1 MHDSLKAGIN
11 LIDCAPW
18 YGHGKA
24 EKVLGEAFKGVPRK
38 AFYFTTKVGR
48 YNPGITEMF
57 DFRAERTLQS
67 IDESLE
73 RTGLTYID
81 CAQVHDPEFAPN
93 LDIVVNETEFRQ
105 LALLVFQTLPNA
117 VHPKF
122 PILSLWTNLVRLVRP
137 CSPSIKA
144 APNSSTRPIE

>member
-93 LDIVVNETEFRQ
+93 LDIVVNETLPALYKAKEAGKREHFWQ
-105 LALLVFQTLPNA
+105 LAPA
-117 VHPKF
+117 AAGGGHPG
-122 PILSLWTNLVRLVRP
+122 
-137 CSPSIKA
+137 
-144 APNSSTRPIE
+144 